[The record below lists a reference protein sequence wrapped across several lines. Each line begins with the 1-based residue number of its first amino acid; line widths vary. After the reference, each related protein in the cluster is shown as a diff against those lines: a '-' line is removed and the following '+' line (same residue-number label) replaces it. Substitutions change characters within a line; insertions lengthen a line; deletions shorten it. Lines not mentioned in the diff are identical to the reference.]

1 MSVLTKSEIL
11 ARVQKGEITFTP
23 PLDTFQTRAH
33 SIDLRLGYTFLM
45 PKQSRV
51 TKAGREAIRVI
62 DPLKDGYTQE
72 YFDVLELEEG
82 QYFELLPGEH
92 VSVSSLESIKIPHD
106 IMAVLYPRS
115 SVSRRGLAVDL
126 TGIVDAGYE
135 GQLMIPV
142 RNNTTSQVIRVYPGE
157 RFCQLIFEN
166 LSSEVAVITSRYHK
180 RDIAD
185 GAQKD
190 KSVESALIAKGKIR
204 ELKTKHLQKLA

>member
-11 ARVQKGEITFTP
+11 DRVKKGDITFTP
-23 PLDTFQTRAH
+23 GLDTFQTRAH
-33 SIDLRLGYTFLM
+33 SIDLRLGYTFLL
-45 PKQSRV
+45 PKQARI
-51 TKAGREAIRVI
+51 TKSGREAIRVI

-72 YFDVLELEEG
+72 YFDVIELEEG

-92 VSVSSLESIKIPHD
+92 VSVSSLETIKLPHD
-106 IMAVLYPRS
+106 LMAVLYPRS

-135 GQLMIPV
+135 GQLMIPI
-142 RNNTTSQVIRVYPGE
+142 RNNTSSQVIRVYPGE
-157 RFCQLIFEN
+157 RFCQLVFEH
-166 LSSEVAVITSRYHK
+166 LSAEVAAIPSRYHK

-190 KSVESALIAKGKIR
+190 KSTELHLIAKGKIR
-204 ELKTKHLQKLA
+204 ELKTKHAQKI